1 MKFHD
6 PCNPDKPTGALAQPG
21 RTRFSFKRPDSEIH
35 LPNLLLK
42 K

>member
-21 RTRFSFKRPDSEIH
+21 RTRFSSASPNSQIH
-35 LPNLLLK
+35 LPNLLLRE
-42 K
+42 